1 MNCCNDY
8 GDCRQGRDCPAR
20 VAPIGRRTPRYPEA
34 LPESRSRIY
43 LRSLAKA
50 LLLTFGVM
58 LVSGLTVAL
67 IPKSVRYDCAT
78 AEIHPDVPKAVKTE
92 CRKKRTTA

>member
-1 MNCCNDY
+1 MNCCDEY

-20 VAPIGRRTPRYPEA
+20 VAPIGRRTPRYTEA
-34 LPESRSRIY
+34 VPESRSRIY

-50 LLLTFGVM
+50 LLLTVAVI
-58 LVSGLTVAL
+58 LVSALTVAL

-78 AEIHPDVPKAVKTE
+78 AEIHPDVPPAAKAK
-92 CRKKRTTA
+92 CRNRFL